1 MFKIIAD
8 DIYYKDVK
16 IATLNRQL
24 IPSFRDEV
32 EEVILNDFYS
42 ETEIDEIRNAKSE
55 PET

>member
-24 IPSFRDEV
+24 VPSFRDEV

-42 ETEIDEIRNAKSE
+42 ENEIDEIRNAKSE
-55 PET
+55 PEA

>member
-42 ETEIDEIRNAKSE
+42 ENEIDEIRNAAIRE
-55 PET
+55 G